1 MHDVQISQLLKLL
14 CISLDSIIQLR
25 KSKIK
30 TRKRIVSKERVYTF
44 TTKWFFDD
52 ISVLYKR
59 STALKEAISRL

>member
-52 ISVLYKR
+52 ISVLYYR